1 MTQSQG
7 AFRGNQRPEEVDAAL
22 PWQLWRQHT
31 CLTPGL
37 QTPGEQLCHSL
48 L

>member
-7 AFRGNQRPEEVDAAL
+7 PFRDKQRLEEVEATL

-31 CLTPGL
+31 CL
-37 QTPGEQLCHSL
+37 
-48 L
+48 